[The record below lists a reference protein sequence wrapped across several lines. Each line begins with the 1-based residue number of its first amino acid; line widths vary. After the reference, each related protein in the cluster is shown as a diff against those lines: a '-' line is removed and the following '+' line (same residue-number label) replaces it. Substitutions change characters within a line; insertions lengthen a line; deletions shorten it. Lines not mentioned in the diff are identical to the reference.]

1 VIRKRVLLVEDEEHI
16 LHLLTDLLTITLDQ
30 EVLTATDGIEAIRM
44 AQEHRPDLILMNLT
58 LPKLDGWEATR
69 SLKANDELRHIPI
82 LAITAHTMV
91 GDRERALEVRR
102 LFRQT
107 HRCRCLCRVLAALF
121 AGLKSHRRRI
131 WL

>member
-91 GDRERALEVRR
+91 GDRERALEAG
-102 LFRQT
+102 
-107 HRCRCLCRVLAALF
+107 CDDYF
-121 AGLKSHRRRI
+121 AKPIDVDAFVEFLRPY
-131 WL
+131 LQD